1 MPNDFN
7 ASIIDEFRADAGRLG
22 GPFAGGRLLLLTTTG
37 ARSGRPHT
45 TPVGYLPD
53 GGRVL
58 VIASAGGADRHPD
71 WYLNLVA
78 HPVVTVENGT
88 FTYEARAAVLDGRER
103 DLLFARAVEADPGW
117 AAYQAKA
124 SRTLPVVALTEI
136 PGPPRTSASSPGEML
151 RLIHDA
157 FRHELAL
164 VRTEVAAAGP
174 APGAQLRVN
183 CLTLCQGLTGHHE
196 REDAGMFPALRAQRP
211 EFVAVL
217 DELQAEHEA
226 IAALLAQLR
235 RLLDDESPSQQDLVR
250 EVERLTAEVEQHL
263 DNEEQAL
270 TAALNGTG

>member
-7 ASIIDEFRADAGRLG
+7 ASIIDEFRAGAGRVG
-22 GPFAGGRLLLLTTTG
+22 GPFAGARLLLLTTTG
-37 ARSGRPHT
+37 ARSGQPHT

-78 HPVVTVENGT
+78 NPVVTVENGT
-88 FTYEARAAVLDGRER
+88 FTYEARASVLEGEER

-117 AAYQAKA
+117 AAYQSKA

-151 RLIHDA
+151 RIVHDA
-157 FRHELAL
+157 FRRELAL
-164 VRTEVAAAGP
+164 VRAEVAAAGP
-174 APGAQLRVN
+174 ALGAQLRVN

-196 REDAGMFPALRAQRP
+196 REDGGMFPALRAGRP
-211 EFVAVL
+211 DLAAAL
-217 DELQAEHEA
+217 DELQAEHES
-226 IAALLAQLR
+226 IATLLTELR
-235 RLLDDESPSQQDLVR
+235 RLLDDGTASQPDLLR
-250 EVERLTAEVEQHL
+250 EVNRLTGEVEHHL
-263 DNEEQAL
+263 ENEEQAL